1 MNDVETGAGPAE
13 PLDDEKLAKRLED
26 DAAYSTRP
34 KLVCDLVMKGGITSG
49 VTYPW
54 AVCEIA
60 TTYQLRNIGGTSA
73 GAIAAAAAAAAEV
86 GRGKGG
92 AGFARLATLPRRVSA
107 KAQGESQTVMF
118 NLFQPSDSTRPL
130 FRLLEAAIG
139 GKGHRVRKACK
150 IFVAGIAAAPIPAL
164 VGSALGILAFV
175 LLLLARANESG
186 SDAVAVAAFAFG
198 LIASALIALVGA
210 VAGIVF
216 RLATAG
222 LKALGPTQGFGIC
235 RGFTPTKDGTDPV
248 PVDDDRETRDGMTRP
263 KPLTTWFA
271 DELDLL
277 AGRDPNGDPLTL
289 GDLREAGVNLRMF
302 TTNLAEGTPYTL
314 PFRTREFSFDPD
326 EFDTYF
332 PKRVVGYME
341 RNTPELSEV
350 DEAALELARQTNPE
364 LRLLPLPDPDKLPV
378 VVAMRFSLSFPVL
391 LSAVPLW
398 RLYTDES
405 GDPVTR
411 KCWFSD
417 GGITSNFPIHFF
429 DSPLPRWPTF
439 GINLGPSGPEGLKIA
454 ESENVW
460 SPLQNRQGGV
470 ARWSEIHDFPEFGA
484 AILDTMQN
492 WMDNAQTRVPG
503 YRDRIVLVKHTK
515 EEGGLNL
522 DMPKDRITALA
533 RRGMHAG
540 RFLVRRFSGESERNP
555 GDQLSWDTHRWVRFR
570 SLMPLVEDLNASLL
584 KGYRWPSPVGTES
597 YGEVIGG
604 PQVDYSWNDEQRGRV
619 LDLSERAMELATM
632 WINPDPPPSS
642 PVDPHDLPK
651 PDLSL
656 FPLPE
661 EITYDAERHPF
672 VLGLPTPRPVVRIVR
687 DF

>member
-1 MNDVETGAGPAE
+1 MNDAETGADPAE
-13 PLDDEKLAKRLED
+13 RLEDEKLAKRLED
-26 DAAYSTRP
+26 GAVYPTRP

-60 TTYQLRNIGGTSA
+60 TTYKLRNIGGTSA

-86 GRGKGG
+86 GRGKAG
-92 AGFARLATLPRRVSA
+92 ASFSRLATLPRRVSA
-107 KAQGESQTVMF
+107 KAQGASQTVMF
-118 NLFQPSDSTRPL
+118 SMFQPSDSTRPL

-139 GKGHRVRKACK
+139 DKGHPVRRART
-150 IFVAGIAAAPIPAL
+150 ILVAGIAAAPIPAL
-164 VGSALGILAFV
+164 VGSAFGILAFA
-175 LLLLARANESG
+175 LLLTLLTHEALRG
-186 SDAVAVAAFAFG
+186 DAVAVTAVVIG
-198 LIASALIALVGA
+198 LLASALIAVVGA
-210 VAGIVF
+210 VAGVVF

-222 LKALGPTQGFGIC
+222 LKALGPKQGFGIC
-235 RGFTPTKDGTDPV
+235 RGYTPTTDGTEPV

-289 GDLREAGVNLRMF
+289 GDLREAGVNLKMF

-314 PFRTREFSFDPD
+314 PFRTREFSFDPE
-326 EFDTYF
+326 EFRRYF
-332 PKRVVGYME
+332 PERIVAYME
-341 RNTPELSEV
+341 RHRPELSEI
-350 DEAALELARQTNPE
+350 DQAALELASQSNPK
-364 LRLLPLPDPDKLPV
+364 LRLLPLPDPDSLPV

-439 GINLGPSGPEGLKIA
+439 GINLGPAGTEGLKKA

-470 ARWSEIHDFPEFGA
+470 ARWSEIHDFLGFGA

-522 DMPKDRITALA
+522 DMPQDRITALA
-533 RRGMHAG
+533 TRGLHAG
-540 RFLVRRFSGESERNP
+540 RFLVRRFSGGGERNP

-570 SLMPLVEDLNASLL
+570 SLLPLVEDLNASLL
-584 KGYRWPSPVGTES
+584 KGYRWPSPAGTES
-597 YGEVIGG
+597 YGEVVGG
-604 PQVDYSWNDEQRGRV
+604 TQVDYAWNDEQR
-619 LDLSERAMELATM
+619 SRASWT
-632 WINPDPPPSS
+632 
-642 PVDPHDLPK
+642 
-651 PDLSL
+651 
-656 FPLPE
+656 
-661 EITYDAERHPF
+661 
-672 VLGLPTPRPVVRIVR
+672 
-687 DF
+687 